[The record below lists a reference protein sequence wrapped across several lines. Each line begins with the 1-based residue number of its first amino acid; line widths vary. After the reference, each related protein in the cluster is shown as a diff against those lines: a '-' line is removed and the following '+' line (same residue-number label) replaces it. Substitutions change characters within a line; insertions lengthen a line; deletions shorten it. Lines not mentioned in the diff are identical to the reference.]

1 MSLQQYDLRDLVD
14 NILEIDGYKS
24 KMGADKDIVTV
35 AFAIKDKNPA
45 DDLMR
50 FLEGGYSFILDSDVT
65 AGEQSDGAY
74 RVFVELERDRSANEN
89 IMEIIDGVS
98 KLASVDNFK
107 FRYYKGFK
115 SFKVSMENLDREV
128 PLEADLYG
136 VDSDILKDMSESMD
150 NYTNFFNKS
159 MVENVNMW
167 NNMITIKKAW
177 ADPVA
182 FTFVD
187 FGTTQKTLDN
197 INESFNPNDFSE
209 IIFLTKYLGDYN
221 ITKYGNKLTFE
232 NQWTNTCTRTYHFI
246 KDRKCLTLRK
256 NTWQQ

>member
-1 MSLQQYDLRDLVD
+1 MGLRIGDLKDLVHH
-14 NILEIDGYKS
+14 IFEIDAYAS
-24 KMGADKDIVTV
+24 KMGDDKNIVTLSFTV
-35 AFAIKDKNPA
+35 GDKNPA

-128 PLEADLYG
+128 PLDPDNYG
-136 VDSDILKDMSESMD
+136 ITVSESNLN
-150 NYTNFFNKS
+150 NYKNFFTNS
-159 MVENVNMW
+159 YLEDIVMED
-167 NNMITIKKAW
+167 TTLSIKKAY
-177 ADPVA
+177 ADTLA
-182 FTFVD
+182 FEVID
-187 FGTTQKTLDN
+187 FGDTDKVVTQITETFDVLN
-197 INESFNPNDFSE
+197 SYPELM
-209 IIFLTKYLGDYN
+209 FLTKYMGDYN
-221 ITKYGNKLTFE
+221 ISKYGDKLVFE
-232 NQWTNTCTRTYHFI
+232 N
-246 KDRKCLTLRK
+246 KDKSLVLKRI
-256 NTWQQ
+256 

>member
-1 MSLQQYDLRDLVD
+1 MGLRIGDLKDLVHH
-14 NILEIDGYKS
+14 IFEIDAYAS
-24 KMGADKDIVTV
+24 KMGDDKNIVTLSFTV
-35 AFAIKDKNPA
+35 GDKNPA

-128 PLEADLYG
+128 PLDPDNYG
-136 VDSDILKDMSESMD
+136 ITVSESNLN
-150 NYTNFFNKS
+150 NYKNFFTNS
-159 MVENVNMW
+159 YLEDIVMED
-167 NNMITIKKAW
+167 TTLSIKKAY
-177 ADPVA
+177 ADTLA
-182 FTFVD
+182 FEVLD
-187 FGTTQKTLDN
+187 FGDTNKVVTQITETFDVLN
-197 INESFNPNDFSE
+197 SYPELM
-209 IIFLTKYLGDYN
+209 FLTKYMGDYN
-221 ITKYGNKLTFE
+221 ISKYGDKLVFE
-232 NQWTNTCTRTYHFI
+232 N
-246 KDRKCLTLRK
+246 KDKSLVLKRI
-256 NTWQQ
+256 